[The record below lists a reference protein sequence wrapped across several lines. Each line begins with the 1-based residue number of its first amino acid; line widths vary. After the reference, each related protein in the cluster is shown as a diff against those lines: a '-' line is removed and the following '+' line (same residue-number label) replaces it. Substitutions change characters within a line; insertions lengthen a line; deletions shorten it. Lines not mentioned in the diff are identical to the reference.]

1 MAAPDGLGS
10 RIGQAVANTCG
21 ARQKGG
27 MNGVYR
33 TAVIEAAAVSEA
45 VTESARAAADAAR
58 AAREAGYA
66 SVQATAQAARDT
78 LAAAQVV
85 LRRYV
90 RDPTPEEEAEQKE
103 RDASFQGLSLVRVGV
118 VGAAGVLIHR
128 QGTSVSLHK
137 QPRLCRRRRTLRRR
151 ATACTP

>member
-27 MNGVYR
+27 MSGVYR
-33 TAVIEAAAVSEA
+33 TAIIEAAAVSEA

-90 RDPTPEEEAEQKE
+90 RDPTPEEEAEQKD
-103 RDASFQGLSLVRVGV
+103 RDASFQGLNLVRRRGGWRGVG
-118 VGAAGVLIHR
+118 R
-128 QGTSVSLHK
+128 SLGNA
-137 QPRLCRRRRTLRRR
+137 PAFL
-151 ATACTP
+151 TPH